1 MPVNISISDRSMI
14 AKNVADMGDA
24 ERELLRRRAHETADA
39 IEGAL
44 SPEFGR
50 LVTLALLERGG
61 ATDEGAVERY
71 LKSIKVNEK
80 PVNSKSAYA
89 QKGASRSAF

>member
-1 MPVNISISDRSMI
+1 MPVNVSISDRSMI

-44 SPEFGR
+44 SPEFSR
-50 LVTLALLERGG
+50 MVTLALLERGG

-71 LKSIKVNEK
+71 LDSIKVNQK
-80 PVNSKSAYA
+80 PVNTKSIFA